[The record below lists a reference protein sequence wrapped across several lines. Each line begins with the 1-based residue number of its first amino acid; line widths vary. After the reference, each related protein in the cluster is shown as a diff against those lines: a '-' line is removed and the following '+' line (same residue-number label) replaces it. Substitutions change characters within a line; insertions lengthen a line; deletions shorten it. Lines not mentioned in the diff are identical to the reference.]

1 MDTLKVKWFFC
12 EQCSTLPA
20 HLITISSSSVFA
32 PKLALKRQLL
42 PSYSSSRTP
51 SKSKIFYWNAS
62 PFIITTTLVCCM
74 VARHNHIIVL
84 KSSVYFAKTV
94 IHSDYTFHTIYVLP
108 FDVNKVLFLKS
119 FHFRATHTYSSI
131 ICESQKICPKS
142 LNLTKRFKIYQDK
155 DFMDKETFSNTQVAW
170 LTHRNIAVKVWDLF
184 CGNSLAQH
192 LSSFVHILEPHFLL
206 CLLPRTLTKFSDLT
220 LLLLTNKDESP
231 SWVLLPIISNNSFV
245 MEMTER
251 SIQACLAL

>member
-1 MDTLKVKWFFC
+1 MIFC

-42 PSYSSSRTP
+42 PSYSSSRIQPP

-155 DFMDKETFSNTQVAW
+155 DFMDKEIFFKYAGCVAYAYKHCGEGMRSFLW
-170 LTHRNIAVKVWDLF
+170 EFPCAASKHWAALFISLNHISFCVYYREPWQSSLT
-184 CGNSLAQH
+184 C
-192 LSSFVHILEPHFLL
+192 PM
-206 CLLPRTLTKFSDLT
+206 
-220 LLLLTNKDESP
+220 LLLTNKDESP
-231 SWVLLPIISNNSFV
+231 SWILLPIISNNSFV

>member
-119 FHFRATHTYSSI
+119 FHFWATHTYSSI
-131 ICESQKICPKS
+131 ICESQKICSKS
-142 LNLTKRFKIYQDK
+142 LNLTYAIQDLPGQRLHGQRNFFKYAGC
-155 DFMDKETFSNTQVAW
+155 VAY
-170 LTHRNIAVKVWDLF
+170 A
-184 CGNSLAQH
+184 
-192 LSSFVHILEPHFLL
+192 
-206 CLLPRTLTKFSDLT
+206 
-220 LLLLTNKDESP
+220 
-231 SWVLLPIISNNSFV
+231 
-245 MEMTER
+245 
-251 SIQACLAL
+251 